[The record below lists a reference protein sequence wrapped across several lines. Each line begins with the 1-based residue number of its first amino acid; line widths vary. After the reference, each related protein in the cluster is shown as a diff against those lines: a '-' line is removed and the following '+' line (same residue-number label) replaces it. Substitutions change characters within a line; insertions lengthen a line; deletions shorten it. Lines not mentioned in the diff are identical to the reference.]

1 MPNYV
6 WWVTTS
12 HKRPLIQNSIV
23 VGMPC
28 GWPHLAEEWLRPL
41 LCRWVSSIH
50 CFKPPASKHLTVG
63 LILCTEKGATLLHSE
78 LNSDVERFTDHIK
91 PVFQQI
97 RLLTGWTWLVKQSTS
112 LSTRFTATRFFGN
125 TWGTFNDNM
134 ALFVLKLRD
143 CIQWIICSRYSDC
156 RKPRQSLRIL
166 DDRLRE
172 VWL

>member
-23 VGMPC
+23 VGMHC

-41 LCRWVSSIH
+41 LCRWFSSIH
-50 CFKPPASKHLTVG
+50 CFKPPASNHLTVG

-78 LNSDVERFTDHIK
+78 LNSDVERFTEHIK

-97 RLLTGWTWLVKQSTS
+97 RLLTGLNVVGKTVNV
-112 LSTRFTATRFFGN
+112 A
-125 TWGTFNDNM
+125 FNSFYTNNM

-143 CIQWIICSRYSDC
+143 CMQWIICSRYSDC